1 MFVRITPTFPV
12 PHMILHEYKFLATHL
27 KSNKRLSDTLK
38 SQEDEDMSEYVIVE
52 K

>member
-12 PHMILHEYKFLATHL
+12 PHMILHEYKLLATQL
-27 KSNKRLSDTLK
+27 KPNKRLAGTTK

-52 K
+52 A